1 MEQLYKILS
10 IIDTMRDNYNH
21 HASRVAEYTVK
32 LAEEMG
38 LPDIELI
45 HAGAHLHDIG
55 KLLVSKD
62 LLNLPRKLTPD
73 EREKIQKHSLLGW
86 AILEQAGYHQIILKM
101 VRHHHE
107 KWDGSGYPDG
117 LKGQQIPIGA
127 RLLAV
132 ADVYDALTNQRP
144 HRDRHTYNFSKTY
157 IQGLKG
163 KDFDPEVVNVFFDK
177 VIPTEEV
184 GEVDG

>member
-10 IIDTMRDNYNH
+10 IIDTMRDNYNN

-101 VRHHHE
+101 VIT
-107 KWDGSGYPDG
+107 G
-117 LKGQQIPIGA
+117 
-127 RLLAV
+127 
-132 ADVYDALTNQRP
+132 
-144 HRDRHTYNFSKTY
+144 
-157 IQGLKG
+157 
-163 KDFDPEVVNVFFDK
+163 
-177 VIPTEEV
+177 
-184 GEVDG
+184 